1 MRFFLKKSFSDGLR
15 SMNHPIFNPNRA
27 TASGHGKT
35 DNNTCGKDK
44 KRMPGHGQASLLKGN
59 SYWLFCRV
67 INPSRH

>member
-35 DNNTCGKDK
+35 DHNTCGKDK
-44 KRMPGHGQASLLKGN
+44 KKDAWPWPGISAEGK
-59 SYWLFCRV
+59 
-67 INPSRH
+67 